1 MLKKFDL
8 KKLIIGTANFGQKYG
23 LKKNKINHKEILK
36 ILNHSYKVGIKT
48 IDTAINYGTSESVIT
63 KYRNKNKNWKII
75 SKIPKI
81 PKKIQKI
88 DIYINRIINK
98 SIKNLNLK
106 TLHGILIHNP
116 DDLLNERGH
125 EIYQSLLKI
134 KKKGL
139 IKKIGVSIYNFEQ
152 INILTEKYKLD
163 IIQVPFNL
171 IDRRL
176 LNKKNLK
183 NLKDRKIEIH
193 ARSIFLKGLLLQEKL
208 PKKFGRYNHLWSM
221 IDKFKK
227 ENNTNSLEL
236 CLNFIKKYQLVDR
249 FIIGIDNLEHLKE
262 IIKILRSNK
271 SIKVPFVKSNDKKLI
286 DPTQW

>member
-23 LKKNKINHKEILK
+23 LKKNKINHKEIFK
-36 ILNHSYKVGIKT
+36 ILNHSYKMGIKT

-88 DIYINRIINK
+88 DIYLDKIINK

-125 EIYQSLLKI
+125 KIYQSLLKI

-176 LNKKNLK
+176 LNKKILK

-208 PKKFGRYNHLWSM
+208 PKKFRRYNHLWSM

-227 ENNTNSLEL
+227 KNNTNSLEL

-262 IIKILRSNK
+262 IIKILRCNK